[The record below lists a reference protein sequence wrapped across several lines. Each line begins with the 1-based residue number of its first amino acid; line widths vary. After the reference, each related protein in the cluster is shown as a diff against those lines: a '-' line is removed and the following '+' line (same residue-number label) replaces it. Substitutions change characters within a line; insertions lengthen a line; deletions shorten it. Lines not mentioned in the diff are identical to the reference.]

1 MMTVPDCAWPVATNA
16 RADDMKTLRIGL
28 EWFVSPHHL
37 ALIAARECGLAA
49 GRGLALVFDEPK
61 EHDDRFA
68 ALGRGRC
75 DLILTG
81 PLHLLE
87 PKARACEP
95 LGCLFESKGGVLVR
109 EDRLG
114 KLRAGETIRVAS
126 PVSAPL
132 TDRLCR
138 RILQG
143 WAGNQGFAVAETQ
156 IAVEAAGFH
165 HVDNLQAGFDATWLA
180 SANVAEVSARLHG
193 LPVRLV
199 TAEEGGLPGFSA
211 LELVARKGRR
221 PDETARHEAL
231 ISVLEAAARRLRADP
246 SAATALW
253 REASGADGEEA
264 ARIVEATLPCLKAP
278 LNRDPARWRAL
289 EALFQDA

>member
-1 MMTVPDCAWPVATNA
+1 MMTVPDCAWPAATNA
-16 RADDMKTLRIGL
+16 GVDGLKTLRVGL
-28 EWFVSPHHL
+28 EWFLNPHHL
-37 ALIAARECGLAA
+37 ALIAVRDWGLAA
-49 GRGLALVFDEPK
+49 ARGLTLVLDEPK
-61 EHDDRFA
+61 HRYDGFA
-68 ALGRGRC
+68 ALARGQC
-75 DLILTG
+75 DLILTE

-87 PKARACEP
+87 PMGRACEP
-95 LGCLFESKGGVLVR
+95 LGCLFETKGGVLVR

-156 IAVEAAGFH
+156 IAVEPAGFH
-165 HVDNLQAGFDATWLA
+165 HTDNLQAGFDAAWLVF
-180 SANVAEVSARLHG
+180 ANIEAVSAQLRG

-199 TAEEGGLPGFSA
+199 TAEEGGLPGFSG

-221 PDETARHEAL
+221 PDEIARHEAL
-231 ISVLEAAARRLRADP
+231 ISVVEAATHRLRADP

-253 REASGADGEEA
+253 REARDADGEEA

-278 LNRDPARWRAL
+278 LNRDPQRWQAL
-289 EALFQDA
+289 QALLQEA

>member
-1 MMTVPDCAWPVATNA
+1 MMDVPDCASPIAPNA
-16 RADDMKTLRIGL
+16 KADGPKTLRIGL
-28 EWFVSPHHL
+28 EWFLSPHHL
-37 ALIAARECGLAA
+37 ALVAARDCGLAA
-49 GRGLALVFDEPK
+49 ARGLTLVLESR
-61 EHDDRFA
+61 EHDDGLA
-68 ALGRGRC
+68 ALERRRC
-75 DLILTG
+75 DLIVTG

-87 PKARACEP
+87 PQARACEP
-95 LGCLFESKGGVLVR
+95 LGCLFKTRGGVLVR

-126 PVSAPL
+126 PRSAPL

-156 IAVEAAGFH
+156 IALESAGFDH
-165 HVDNLQAGFDATWLA
+165 IENLQAGFDAAWLA
-180 SANVAEVSARLHG
+180 FTNVAEVSARLRR

-211 LELVARKGRR
+211 LELAARKRR
-221 PDETARHEAL
+221 RADEIARHEAL
-231 ISVLEAAARRLRADP
+231 ISVLEAAVGRLRADP

-253 REASGADGEEA
+253 REVSGDGSEEA
-264 ARIVEATLPCLKAP
+264 ARTVEATLPCLKAP
-278 LNRDPARWRAL
+278 MNRDPARWRVL
-289 EALFQDA
+289 DALFQDA